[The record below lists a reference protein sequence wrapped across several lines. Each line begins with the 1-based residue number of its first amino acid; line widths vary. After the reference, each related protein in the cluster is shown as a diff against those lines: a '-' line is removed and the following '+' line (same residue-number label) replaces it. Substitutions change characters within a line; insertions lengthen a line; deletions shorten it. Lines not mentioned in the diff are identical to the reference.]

1 MANWIILSGD
11 NIRLLDSETVAM
23 SNVTPLQDIDSC
35 ILSAS
40 TFVRGYVAGGGNFME
55 DAPAV
60 PPECVDDTLAIA
72 RYTYLAQE
80 PSGTLLTA
88 IRQKEYDDAMA
99 HLRDIAKE
107 VSAVTQGELP
117 PGVIDNRSGK
127 WGSAARVAMR
137 TELTPW
143 ATQPPATP
151 TPPP

>member
-23 SNVTPLQDIDSC
+23 LNVVVLQDIDSC
-35 ILSAS
+35 VLSAS

-55 DAPAV
+55 AAPAV

-72 RYTYLAQE
+72 RYTFLAQE

-99 HLRDIAKE
+99 HLRDIAKN

-117 PGVIDNRSGK
+117 PSTIDLRAGK
-127 WGSAARVAMR
+127 WGSSSRVAMR
-137 TELTPW
+137 SESTPW
-143 ATQPPATP
+143 ATPPT